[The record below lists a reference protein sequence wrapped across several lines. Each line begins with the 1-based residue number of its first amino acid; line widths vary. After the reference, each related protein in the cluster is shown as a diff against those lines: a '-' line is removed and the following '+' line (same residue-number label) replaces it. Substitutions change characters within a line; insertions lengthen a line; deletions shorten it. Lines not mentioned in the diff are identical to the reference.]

1 MISFRIPLL
10 AALAASLLQAQT
22 SQPQPA
28 PPVKPLTE
36 QRGDIF
42 MARKMYRE
50 AIDTYSQG
58 DQKSAVTWNKIGIA
72 WHSMANLQMARKCYE
87 KAIKLDRKYADAVN
101 NVGAVYYADKKF
113 TAAITR
119 YKKAIELSPQSAS
132 FWSNLGTAYYAR
144 GKYDLMMGSY
154 TKAMELDPQ
163 IFEHKGGVGTELQER
178 SVADRARY
186 HFEMA
191 KMYAKMGK
199 TEQALLNLRRS
210 LEEGF
215 KEKEKIPKMV
225 EFAGLLEIQEFKD
238 LMALE
243 QRVIN

>member
-1 MISFRIPLL
+1 MISYRIALITVL
-10 AALAASLLQAQT
+10 AGSLLQAQT
-22 SQPQPA
+22 
-28 PPVKPLTE
+28 PPVQPTPVKSLTE

-50 AIDTYSQG
+50 AIDIYTQG
-58 DQKSAVTWNKIGIA
+58 DQKSPVTWNKIGIA
-72 WHSMANLQMARKCYE
+72 WHSMANLQMARKSYE
-87 KAIKLDRKYADAVN
+87 KAMKLDKKYPDAVN
-101 NVGAVYYADKKF
+101 NLGTVYYADKNF

-119 YKKAIELSPQSAS
+119 YKKAIDLSPRAAS

-144 GKYDLMMGSY
+144 GKYPLMMDAY

-178 SVADRARY
+178 SVADRAKY

-199 TEQALLNLRRS
+199 TDQALLNLRRS

-225 EFAGLLEIQEFKD
+225 EFAGLLEVQEFKD

>member
-1 MISFRIPLL
+1 MISFRI
-10 AALAASLLQAQT
+10 SLLFFLVLNVGSGQT
-22 SQPQPA
+22 TPS
-28 PPVKPLTE
+28 PVKPLTE

-58 DQKSAVTWNKIGIA
+58 DQKLPITWNKIGIA
-72 WHSMANLQMARKCYE
+72 WHSIANLSMARRSYE

-101 NVGAVYYADKKF
+101 NLGAVYYAEKKF

-144 GKYDLMMGSY
+144 GKYDLMMESY

-191 KMYAKMGK
+191 KMYAKLGK
-199 TEQALLNLRRS
+199 NDQALLNLRRS
-210 LEEGF
+210 LEEGY
-215 KEKEKIPKMV
+215 KEKEKIPKMA
-225 EFAGLLEIQEFKD
+225 EFAALLDVQEFKD